1 MLITLGTDS
10 LLSEIWERD
19 LFHRRWEIIPPAM
32 MWAKVIS
39 LSNEV
44 MNNLKLQCIQSQ

>member
-19 LFHRRWEIIPPAM
+19 LFHRD
-32 MWAKVIS
+32 
-39 LSNEV
+39 LTLGDHTTCYEV